1 MTILFMILWCAV
13 MKELLE
19 NHQDRHLYEEMIVRV
34 NFIIT
39 AFAFTLM
46 FFVPFV
52 PMYFLYQVMKKAGQL
67 VTGPDAVLNEI
78 YMTAHNKKMKRRKD
92 HVKLDPLGPL
102 GKKERQRVHAISA
115 VGKRKPNTGISSR
128 HFVEEFLINTVGCNA
143 VVS

>member
-52 PMYFLYQVMKKAGQL
+52 PLYFAFQVMKKAGQL

-92 HVKLDPLGPL
+92 HVDHVKMEP
-102 GKKERQRVHAISA
+102 S
-115 VGKRKPNTGISSR
+115 GKRGKPGKR
-128 HFVEEFLINTVGCNA
+128 YMP
-143 VVS
+143 